1 MAQNIL
7 YLITF
12 LVHLERRYILL
23 FWVKHSIKVII
34 VKLTEKVQGF
44 YVPTN
49 FCPPVLSIIK
59 REVLKYLII
68 IVDFCLFL
76 LEALLIFVSYF
87 LNIFY

>member
-12 LVHLERRYILL
+12 LVHLEGRCILL
-23 FWVKHSIKVII
+23 FWVKQSINVTK

-49 FCPPVLSIIK
+49 FYPLALSVIN
-59 REVLKYLII
+59 RVVLKCLII
-68 IVDFCLFL
+68 IVDFYFYLQLYQFLFL
-76 LEALLIFVSYF
+76 IS
-87 LNIFY
+87 